1 LHKDFAVT
9 STLSRFAI
17 LLALFLAGTAG
28 AGTIQ
33 EAIDHPGRPNS
44 DREDD
49 DRRHPVEI
57 MTFAGVATGDVVLEI
72 GAGHGYTTELASR
85 MVGENGK
92 VIAHRISPDRLI
104 GNRLPNVVAVPDGPE
119 DLADRLTA
127 AGLEPG
133 SVDRVLAFFSLH
145 DGYGNPDNDMGA
157 FYSTLHEFLT
167 PGGAF
172 VVLDKTATPGSGIAS
187 VPALHRI
194 DEEYLK
200 NEILK
205 AGFELVGESHALRNP
220 DDDLESSW
228 FEDTDSRKSGYQDR
242 FALSFRKTK

>member
-1 LHKDFAVT
+1 MTAT
-9 STLSRFAI
+9 INRFAF
-17 LLALFLAGTAG
+17 LTALFLASTAG
-28 AGTIQ
+28 AGTVQ
-33 EAIDHPGRPNS
+33 EAINHPGRPNS

-72 GAGHGYTTELASR
+72 GAGRGYTTELTSR
-85 MVGENGK
+85 MVGESGK

-104 GNRLPNVVAVPDGPE
+104 GNRLPNVVAVPDEPE
-119 DLADRLTA
+119 DLSDRLAA
-127 AGLEPG
+127 AGLKPG

-145 DGYGNPDNDMGA
+145 DGYGDPDNDMQALYG
-157 FYSTLHEFLT
+157 TLRELLT
-167 PGGAF
+167 PSGVF
-172 VVLDKTATPGSGIAS
+172 VVLDNTATPGSELAS

-220 DDDLESSW
+220 EDDLESSW
-228 FEDTDSRKSGYQDR
+228 FEDTDTRKSGYQDR
-242 FALSFRKTK
+242 FALRFRKTPGL